1 MTNEPGIPTGPTQHT
16 APPDHLNTGG
26 TLAPPAEQYFEM
38 RFTSTRRGA
47 RLARRFAAVRLHE
60 WGIPYGSDD
69 HDAIVVIVAE
79 LTSNAVRH
87 GHVPGRD
94 FHLRLQVARRLE
106 TARVDVTDTRGER
119 LPPRPASVVV
129 GRDPYVSLDGRG
141 LVLVAGLAARWDWHL
156 RADGPGKT
164 VWAEYS
170 LGSTGLM

>member
-1 MTNEPGIPTGPTQHT
+1 MTNEPGTPT
-16 APPDHLNTGG
+16 G
-26 TLAPPAEQYFEM
+26 TLAPPTEQHFEM

-47 RLARRFAAVRLHE
+47 RLARRLAAVRLHE

-69 HDAIVVIVAE
+69 HDALVVIVAE

-94 FHLRLQVARRLE
+94 FHLRLQVAPRLE

-119 LPPRPASVVV
+119 LPPRPATVVP

-141 LVLVAGLAARWDWHL
+141 LLLVAGLAARWDWHL
-156 RADGPGKT
+156 RTDGPGKT
-164 VWAEYS
+164 VWAEYT
-170 LGSTGLM
+170 LPGAGQV